1 MYIPKA
7 HEETRVDV
15 MQEFITAHPLATLV
29 TMGAAGLFATHL
41 PLVLERNEGTLG
53 ILRGHVSRA
62 NQQWRDFSA
71 DVEALVIFSGPHHY
85 ITPNWY
91 AEKTKTGKVV
101 PTWNYAVVHAYARLR
116 VVEDPAWLLRNVQ
129 ALTEVHE
136 AGSAHPWRVSDA
148 PQEYVQALLKG
159 IVGVELTITRL
170 EGKWKVSQNRPA
182 EDRAGVAKGLEE
194 LGTTESLAMKR
205 LVEDGAK

>member
-15 MQEFITAHPLATLV
+15 LHDFIEEHPFATLV
-29 TMGAAGLFATHL
+29 TMGSAGLFATHL
-41 PLVLERNEGTLG
+41 PLVLEREGGTLG
-53 ILRGHVSRA
+53 ILRGHISRA

-71 DVEALVIFSGPHHY
+71 AVDALVIFAGPYHY

-91 AEKTKTGKVV
+91 AEKEKTGKVV
-101 PTWNYAVVHAYARLR
+101 PTWNYAVVHAYARLA
-116 VVEDPAWLLRNVQ
+116 VIDDPAWLLRNVT
-129 ALTEVHE
+129 ALTDVHE
-136 AGSAHPWRVSDA
+136 SGSAQKWRVSDA
-148 PQEYVQALLKG
+148 PEEYIQALTRG

-170 EGKWKVSQNRPA
+170 EGKWKVSQNQSV
-182 EDRAGVAKGLEE
+182 EDRARVVKGLEE
-194 LGTTESLAMKR
+194 LGTSESIAMKR

>member
-15 MQEFITAHPLATLV
+15 MQEFIAAHPFATLI
-29 TMGAAGLFATHL
+29 TMGSAGLFATHL
-41 PLVLERNEGTLG
+41 PLVLERAGALG
-53 ILRGHVSRA
+53 ILRGHISRA
-62 NQQWRDFSA
+62 NNHWRNFSA
-71 DVEALVIFSGPHHY
+71 AIDALVIFSGPNHY
-85 ITPNWY
+85 ITPGWY

-101 PTWNYAVVHAYARLR
+101 PTWNYAVIHAYARLAI
-116 VVEDPAWLLRNVQ
+116 VEDVAWLRANVQ
-129 ALTEVHE
+129 ALTDVHE
-136 AGSAHPWRVSDA
+136 AGSPHPWRVSDA
-148 PQEYVQALLKG
+148 PEEYVQALLRG

-194 LGTTESLAMKR
+194 LGTPESLAMKR
-205 LVEDGAK
+205 LVEDGVK